1 LGIDWFFIHI
11 ALFRSYTMAT
21 MTTPVPTAKRIPGG
35 SFLINDATPADCFFP
50 EDFTEEHRQIA
61 QTTADFATNEIIP
74 VSDAIEAKDFSVTR
88 RLFKEASDLGL
99 TSVDI
104 PEEYGG
110 LEMDKVTS
118 AIIADNIAKQGSFSV
133 AFSAHVGIGTL
144 PIVWY
149 GTPEQKK
156 KYLPKLASGEF
167 IGAYALS
174 ESTSGSDAVNARTR
188 AVLSAD
194 GTAYTLNGEKMWI
207 TNAGFA
213 DIFTVFAKC
222 AITSGDKAGEEKLT
236 AFLIEK
242 GTPGFTIGKE
252 EHKLGIRG
260 SSTCPL
266 ILTDCVIPKE
276 NLLGEVGKG
285 HHIAFNILNVGR
297 YKLGNAAVGGSRMT
311 LGRGIGY
318 AKERKAFGKP
328 ISEFGLIQEK
338 IADCAVGVFVGEALT
353 YRTVGMIDA
362 ALAGVDKHDTAAI
375 QKAIEEYAVECS
387 IVKVWDSEM
396 LDRVVDEVLQIFA
409 GYGYVEEYPAE
420 RAYRDARINRIFEGT
435 NEINRLIITGWLI
448 KSAMSGKL
456 ALMPAIKKL
465 MDEVMSGPSEKV
477 EREGP
482 LADEQNLLASAKKL
496 TLFAAGAA
504 TQKYMAKI
512 AEEQEVMGAIA
523 DMIIEVYAMESA
535 ILRAEKMS
543 HGVSGQG
550 SDAPSVPV
558 AMARI
563 YADKAMATIELSAR
577 KVIAAVAEGDM
588 LRTQL
593 TILRRLSKHDTADT
607 ISLRRQVAQHVIK
620 AGKYAL

>member
-1 LGIDWFFIHI
+1 
-11 ALFRSYTMAT
+11 MAT
-21 MTTPVPTAKRIPGG
+21 MTPLSPIHARLAGG
-35 SFLINDATPADCFFP
+35 SFLISTPTPADCFFP

-61 QTTADFATNEIIP
+61 QTTTDFAMNEIVP
-74 VSDAIEAKDFSVTR
+74 LSDQIEAKDFSVTR
-88 RLFKEASDLGL
+88 RLIKEASELGL

-149 GTPEQKK
+149 GTAEQK

-188 AVLSAD
+188 AVLSED
-194 GTAYTLNGEKMWI
+194 GSAYTLNGEKMWI

-213 DIFTVFAKC
+213 DIFTIFAKC
-222 AITSGDKAGEEKLT
+222 EVKEGKDAGKERLT
-236 AFLIEK
+236 AFLVEK
-242 GTPGFTIGKE
+242 GTPGFTVGKE

-266 ILTDCVIPKE
+266 ILADCKIPAA

-297 YKLGNAAVGGSRMT
+297 YKLGNAAVGAARMC
-311 LGRGIGY
+311 LGNGIRY

-328 ISEFGLIQEK
+328 ISDFGLIQEK
-338 IADCAVGVFVGEALT
+338 LADCAVGVFVGEALS

-375 QKAIEEYAVECS
+375 QKAIEDYAVECS

-396 LDRVVDEVLQIFA
+396 LDKVVDEILQIYA

-420 RAYRDARINRIFEGT
+420 RAYRDSRINRIFEGT
-435 NEINRLIITGWLI
+435 NEINRLIITGWLM

-456 ALMPAIKKL
+456 ALMPAIKQL
-465 MDEVMSGPSEKV
+465 MDEVMAGPTPKED
-477 EREGP
+477 REGP
-482 LADEQNLLASAKKL
+482 LAEEHNLLASAKKL
-496 TLFAAGAA
+496 TLFAAGSA

-512 AEEQEVMGAIA
+512 ADEQEVMGAIA
-523 DMIIEVYAMESA
+523 DMIIEVFAMESA
-535 ILRAEKMS
+535 ILRAEKLA
-543 HGVSGQG
+543 GKG
-550 SDAPSVPV
+550 SAEIPV

-563 YADKAMATIELSAR
+563 YAAEALDRIELSAR
-577 KVIAAVAEGDM
+577 KIIAAVAEGDM

-593 TILRRLSKHDTADT
+593 TILRRLAKHDSADT
-607 ISLRRQVAQHVIK
+607 IALRRQVAQHVIK
-620 AGKYAL
+620 AGKYAI